1 MTHLL
6 AIFNT
11 LIKVSNE
18 KNRFTRSKVIVFSK
32 PKILI
37 LVFLLQFLSEVSVNH
52 KILHEF
58 EQIHKNLKLCTQL
71 S

>member
-37 LVFLLQFLSEVSVNH
+37 LVFLLQFLSEVSVNQ
-52 KILHEF
+52 KNLHEF
-58 EQIHKNLKLCTQL
+58 EHIHKNLKLCTQL

>member
-37 LVFLLQFLSEVSVNH
+37 LVFLLRFLSEVSVNH
-52 KILHEF
+52 KNLHEF
-58 EQIHKNLKLCTQL
+58 EHNHENLKLCTQL